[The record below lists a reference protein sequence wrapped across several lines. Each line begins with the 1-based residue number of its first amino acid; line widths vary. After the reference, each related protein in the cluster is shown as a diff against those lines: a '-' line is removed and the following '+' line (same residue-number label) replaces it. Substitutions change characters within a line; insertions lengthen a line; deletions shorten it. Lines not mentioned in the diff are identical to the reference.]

1 MRLVRGHHSTSK
13 RPLSRWRGHVSSA
26 SMLAPTDVWP
36 LRVPL
41 THVCMYML
49 AAATAHMS
57 GMHTCFSAATESLSG
72 VARRSPIPPAH
83 VGPARPEQRS
93 DPAGR
98 ALRASTEIPVSRL
111 RRAGS
116 GCLHRCRDVD
126 CTCRCHGVCCPQ
138 DVSPRAP
145 CSSFPRWGQ
154 SPVPPSS
161 CHRRQ
166 KFALIRSRRRAGCW
180 PGADL
185 FLRHTNAHVST
196 KSGRACN
203 EVDPLVYLRSF

>member
-1 MRLVRGHHSTSK
+1 MARPCLKRKHARADGCLAVTRST
-13 RPLSRWRGHVSSA
+13 
-26 SMLAPTDVWP
+26 D
-36 LRVPL
+36 
-41 THVCMYML
+41 
-49 AAATAHMS
+49 
-57 GMHTCFSAATESLSG
+57 TCVHAY
-72 VARRSPIPPAH
+72 ARRCHSAYVWYAHVLFCCHRIAQWRRSAWPNPPCPL

-116 GCLHRCRDVD
+116 GCLHRCRGVD

-166 KFALIRSRRRAGCW
+166 KFALIRTRRRAGCW

-196 KSGRACN
+196 KSGRGCN